1 MAAVDLTPTFIP
13 ENIAR
18 DEVELDAI
26 RTLNEGLSVALSE
39 GQNDVTWWFEAT
51 RTFLQHAALAHP
63 GQPTPSEVAA
73 WQALDL
79 AVKALEVALAR
90 KGLIR
95 CNCPDCREEASAA
108 SLDC

>member
-1 MAAVDLTPTFIP
+1 MTPVFIP

-26 RTLNEGLSVALSE
+26 RTLNEGLTVALSE
-39 GQNDVTWWFEAT
+39 GQNDVTWWFEASL
-51 RTFLQHAALAHP
+51 TFMKAAALAHP
-63 GQPTPSEVAA
+63 GEPTSAEVAA

-79 AVKALEVALAR
+79 AIQALQVTLSR
-90 KGLIR
+90 KGLLR
-95 CNCPDCREEASAA
+95 CDCPDCREEASAA